1 MNNIDITIENTD
13 RNVEFVVPSHP
24 PVSRCNS
31 VNSMASLSGISK
43 SLHGKSE
50 QPAQNNLTESQKLA
64 YLIDRKSRIFF
75 PVSFLLFNIVYWVAL
90 GFLSRNMRNQ

>member
-1 MNNIDITIENTD
+1 MDMTNENNNGNIEL
-13 RNVEFVVPSHP
+13 VVPSHP
-24 PVSRCNS
+24 SVSRCNS

-43 SLHGKSE
+43 PLPGKSE

-75 PVSFLLFNIVYWVAL
+75 PISFMLFNIVYWIAL
-90 GFLSRNMRNQ
+90 EILSRDI